1 MIIPLSVNRL
11 SYKNILKNVYHSFLK
26 PKGQKSKKYSTYN
39 DVTVRKAA
47 NLLTGEL
54 LFCNF

>member
-39 DVTVRKAA
+39 DVKVRKAA
-47 NLLTGEL
+47 NLLT
-54 LFCNF
+54 